1 MTGLTKINYGL
12 TVGAPYADKFK
23 GLLED
28 LEAAGVKIDPRQ
40 SGGYNYRNIAGTNRL
55 SNHAYGRALD
65 INWTDNARG
74 TKGKID
80 PTLARTLAQKHGLV
94 WGGDWSNPDPMHFE
108 VAGALGAAG
117 GQHNHSHASTAS
129 VPGVPG
135 QPTPN
140 PGAAPMAYSGAT
152 PDSVAQARKMAQALM
167 SQGMSG
173 QPVGHWTQA
182 LGRVLQAGVGSMWDS
197 QAAQGEKEGKAS
209 AQQAMAAALAGGD
222 PNAHVT
228 ALMAN
233 PWTQGQG
240 EEIAQGLIKQKLGL
254 GADKPAVIQNYEYRN
269 RLTPEQQ
276 AVFDQ
281 VQRAQQHLNTGTA
294 HVNPRTGQAVPID
307 SYSPARD
314 KAAGEVEG
322 KEAKTAELG
331 LPQAIADGEAAEKML
346 TDLENHPALGS
357 STAWSGWFND
367 KTGGIPGSPE
377 RDFTTRVR
385 QAKGGAFLTAIQK
398 LRGTGQIT
406 EREGAA
412 ATEAVARMDQALKK
426 EDFLTAM
433 ADYRAIIRKG
443 VENARIKAGKAPS
456 APATPSTV
464 KRPSGVT
471 WEPLD

>member
-1 MTGLTKINYGL
+1 
-12 TVGAPYADKFK
+12 V
-23 GLLED
+23 
-28 LEAAGVKIDPRQ
+28 Q
-40 SGGYNYRNIAGTNRL
+40 
-55 SNHAYGRALD
+55 
-65 INWTDNARG
+65 
-74 TKGKID
+74 
-80 PTLARTLAQKHGLV
+80 
-94 WGGDWSNPDPMHFE
+94 
-108 VAGALGAAG
+108 
-117 GQHNHSHASTAS
+117 
-129 VPGVPG
+129 
-135 QPTPN
+135 
-140 PGAAPMAYSGAT
+140 
-152 PDSVAQARKMAQALM
+152 
-167 SQGMSG
+167 
-173 QPVGHWTQA
+173 HWTQA

-197 QAAQGEKEGKAS
+197 QANAGEKEGNAA
-209 AQQAMAAALAGGD
+209 AQQAMASALSGGD
-222 PNAHVT
+222 QQTHINAM
-228 ALMAN
+228 MAN
-233 PWTQGQG
+233 PWTAKQGQ
-240 EEIAQGLIKQKLGL
+240 ELAQALVKQKLGL

-269 RLTPEQQ
+269 KLTPEQQ
-276 AVFDQ
+276 TVFDQ
-281 VQRAQQHLNTGTA
+281 VQRAQQYLNTGTA
-294 HVNPRTGQAVPID
+294 HVNARNPEQSFAID

-322 KEAKTAELG
+322 KETKTAELG

-346 TDLENHPALGS
+346 TDLESHPALGS

-456 APATPSTV
+456 APV
-464 KRPSGVT
+464 SGKTSSGFTYEVV
-471 WEPLD
+471 P